1 MTSQTSAVAPRT
13 GDRTRTVWS
22 RVRGH
27 QGRNLWFLV
36 FVAPFLV
43 GLLIFVYIPIV
54 WSAYL
59 SFFDARATLSPTR
72 FVGLENYHNLLSDPL
87 FRNSMLVF
95 IAFAVLIVPLTYV
108 CSLALAIAL
117 DNVGPLRTFFRS
129 AFFIPTAC
137 SYVVAA
143 MVWRLSFFNG
153 ARFGLVNSMV
163 RKFGGHDVD
172 WLSGVGYWYW
182 IALITLRLWLQVGY
196 YMILLIAGL
205 NRIPTDTYEAAA
217 IDGAGRWATLRHVTL
232 PQLRGVS
239 AAVLMLL
246 LIGAFQ
252 AFDEFY
258 NLLASSGTYPPYAR
272 PPLVHLY
279 MISVGG
285 ADQDLGMGG
294 AGTVVLTA
302 IIVIFGLA
310 QNWLMSGNER
320 RERRAA
326 KHAARRN
333 KEVAGG

>member
-1 MTSQTSAVAPRT
+1 MSSSTLSKPPPRSF
-13 GDRTRTVWS
+13 WQ
-22 RVRGH
+22 RVRGR
-27 QGRNLWFLV
+27 QGRNLWFAL
-36 FVAPFLV
+36 FVAPFLI
-43 GLLIFVYIPIV
+43 GLLIFVCIPII

-59 SFFDARATLSPTR
+59 SFFDARATLSPTT
-72 FVGLENYHNLLSDPL
+72 FVGFANYQNLLTDPL
-87 FRNSMLVF
+87 FRKSMLVF
-95 IAFAVLIVPLTYV
+95 IVFAVFIVPLTYV
-108 CSLALAIAL
+108 CSLALALAL
-117 DNVGPLRTFFRS
+117 NNVGTLRAFFRS
-129 AFFIPTAC
+129 SFFIPTAC

-153 ARFGLVNSMV
+153 ARFGLVNSLL
-163 RKFGGHDVD
+163 RKVGGSNID

-182 IALITLRLWLQVGY
+182 IALVSLRLWLQVGY

-232 PQLRGVS
+232 PQLRAVS

-258 NLLASSGTYPPYAR
+258 NLLSSSGTYPPYAR

-279 MISVGG
+279 LISVGG

-294 AGTVVLTA
+294 AGTVIVTG
-302 IIVIFGLA
+302 IIVLFGLA
-310 QNWLMSGNER
+310 QNWLVTGQER
-320 RERRAA
+320 REKKAITPTAQDRRE
-326 KHAARRN
+326 
-333 KEVAGG
+333 EVSHG

>member
-1 MTSQTSAVAPRT
+1 MSSSAVSVPP
-13 GDRTRTVWS
+13 TRSFWQ

-27 QGRNLWFLV
+27 QGRNLWFAL
-36 FVAPFLV
+36 FVAPFLI
-43 GLLIFVYIPIV
+43 GLLVFVYIPII

-59 SFFDARATLSPTR
+59 SFFDARATLSPTK
-72 FVGLENYHNLLSDPL
+72 FVGFANYQNLLSDTL

-95 IAFAVLIVPLTYV
+95 IIFAVFIVPLTYV
-108 CSLALAIAL
+108 CSLALALAL
-117 DNVGPLRTFFRS
+117 NNVGKFRAFFRS
-129 AFFIPTAC
+129 SFFIPTAC

-153 ARFGLVNSMV
+153 ARFGLANSLL
-163 RKFGGHDVD
+163 RKVGGSNID

-182 IALITLRLWLQVGY
+182 IALISLRLWLQVGY

-217 IDGAGRWATLRHVTL
+217 IDGAGRWATLRHVTM

-258 NLLASSGTYPPYAR
+258 NLLSSSGTYPPYAR

-279 MISVGG
+279 LISVGG

-294 AGTVVLTA
+294 AGTVTLTA
-302 IIVIFGLA
+302 IIVLFGLA
-310 QNWLMSGNER
+310 QNWLMSGQER
-320 RERRAA
+320 REKKAIKQAA
-326 KHAARRN
+326 KTHR
-333 KEVAGG
+333 KEVSDG